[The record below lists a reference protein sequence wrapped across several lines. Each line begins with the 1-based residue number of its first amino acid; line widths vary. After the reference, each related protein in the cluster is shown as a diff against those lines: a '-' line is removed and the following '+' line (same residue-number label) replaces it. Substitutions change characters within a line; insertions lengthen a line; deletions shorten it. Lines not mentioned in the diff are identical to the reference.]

1 MPEIEVLDK
10 QTIDKIAAG
19 EVIERP
25 SSVVKELVE
34 NSIDAGAS
42 MVTVE
47 IKDGGI
53 SLIRITD
60 NGCGIDKEQVKIAF
74 LRHSTSKI
82 RSVDDLN
89 SISSLGFRGEAL
101 SSIAA
106 VSQVELITKTPRAFS
121 GIRFFIEDGI
131 AGELEEIGAPDGT
144 TFLIRNLFYHTP
156 ARKKFLKSA
165 QTEAGYIN
173 TLMQHLALS
182 HPDISFQLI
191 INNQPKLRTSGNGSL
206 KDVIYQIY
214 GRDVV
219 KELIEVSFENEIF
232 QMKGFIGKP
241 VVSRGNRNFEHFFVN
256 ARYIKSQLLS
266 KCVEDAYKLHLMQH
280 QYPFC
285 VLHLTFQGEMLDV
298 NVHPTKMELR
308 FEQPQ
313 LVYDAI
319 VPAIKESLEEQELI
333 IESTPLHPK
342 KDITKPQRRPEP
354 FEEERLKKIRESIRE
369 DTPYEPKYPEHSP
382 QRVSF
387 VKEKE
392 PVIFTNTV
400 KSTPSTCET
409 EEKFIQKKIEDYVP
423 QIEDWKEFKQ
433 REVKI
438 IGQVFDTYWLL
449 EYEKKLY
456 IMDQHAAHEKVM
468 FETFMKQYRT
478 KDFTTQM
485 ISPPVVLNLS
495 MTEADNLKKHMD
507 SFTSLGYEIEP
518 FGEDSYC
525 IRGVPAN
532 LYGIDLKALFI
543 NLLDEL
549 SELGK
554 NSTSDLITEK
564 IASMSC
570 KAAIKGNQKI
580 SFEEAKALLNQ
591 ILELDNP
598 YQCPHGRPTL
608 VTISQYEMDKKFKRI
623 V

>member
-34 NSIDAGAS
+34 NSIDAGATI
-42 MVTVE
+42 VTVE
-47 IKDGGI
+47 IKEGGI

-60 NGCGIDKEQVKIAF
+60 NGCGIDKEQVKLAF

-82 RSVDDLN
+82 RSVEDLN
-89 SISSLGFRGEAL
+89 TISSLGFRGEAL

-106 VSQVELITKTPRAFS
+106 VSQVELITKTPSAFC
-121 GIRFFIEDGI
+121 GIRFQIEDGI
-131 AGELEEIGAPDGT
+131 PGEMEEIGAPDGT
-144 TFLIRNLFYHTP
+144 TFLVRNLFFHTP

-182 HPDISFQLI
+182 HPDVSFQLI
-191 INNQPKLRTSGNGSL
+191 VNNHPKLKTSGNGSL

-214 GRDVV
+214 GREVV
-219 KELIEVSFENEIF
+219 KELVEVTFENEVF
-232 QMKGFIGKP
+232 KMSGFIGKP

-256 ARYIKSQLLS
+256 KRYIKSQLLS
-266 KCVEDAYKLHLMQH
+266 KCIEDAYKLHLMQH

-285 VLHLTFQGEMLDV
+285 VLHFDFIGNQLDV

-313 LVYDAI
+313 MIYDT
-319 VPAIKESLEEQELI
+319 VMPALKDALEEKELI
-333 IESTPLHPK
+333 IESAPEQK
-342 KDITKPQRRPEP
+342 KVVPQVVTRRPEP
-354 FEEERLKKIRESIRE
+354 FEKKRLDQIREQVKNDS
-369 DTPYEPKYPEHSP
+369 PYERKYPEHIESRP
-382 QRVSF
+382 SF
-387 VKEKE
+387 VKEKV
-392 PVIFTNTV
+392 PVIFT
-400 KSTPSTCET
+400 KPE
-409 EEKFIQKKIEDYVP
+409 EEKPKEIKPVQQTIEDVLP
-423 QIEDWKEFKQ
+423 EEKEYFKELKQ
-433 REVKI
+433 KQVKM

-449 EYEKKLY
+449 EYDKKLY

-468 FETFMKQYRT
+468 FEKFMRQYRE

-485 ISPPVVLNLS
+485 ISPPVVLSLS
-495 MTEADNLKKHMD
+495 MTEAQYLQKYMEQ
-507 SFTSLGYEIEP
+507 FLSLGYEIEE
-518 FGEDSYC
+518 FGGNDYC
-525 IRGVPAN
+525 IHGVPAN

-549 SELGK
+549 SEVSK
-554 NSTSDLITEK
+554 NMASDLIIEK